1 MRTFRCDSTTWRRFK
16 LICTQEDVSMQDKLN
31 SIVSNYVNKSMNTNK
46 IFNGIKAE
54 FDEKIKS
61 N

>member
-1 MRTFRCDSTTWRRFK
+1 MDKMRTFRCDSTTWRRFK

-31 SIVSNYVNKSMNTNK
+31 SIVSNYVNSKAINTTK
-46 IFNGIKAE
+46 IF
-54 FDEKIKS
+54 DENVKS

>member
-31 SIVSNYVNKSMNTNK
+31 SIVSNYVNSKAINTTK
-46 IFNGIKAE
+46 IF
-54 FDEKIKS
+54 DENVKS